1 MRDPREIM
9 FNDLRLRFEGVED
22 HMGKEMVVMELNN

>member
-9 FNDLRLRFEGVED
+9 FNDLWLRFEGVED
-22 HMGKEMVVMELNN
+22 HMRKEMVVIELNN